1 MSVTIARANPNDLH
15 ALLATS
21 VPGEFVHKTVQSE
34 VLLTGWFPVE
44 PDRFRVT
51 ARWPVDHA
59 FYEPVNGYHDP
70 LFIAE
75 SVRQTVPLLSH
86 VAYDV
91 PFGHRQTW
99 STFRYEID
107 PAPLIAKTEAAE
119 VEMDI
124 RCSDVVRRGGRLAS
138 VRMRV
143 EMTVDGVRLGWVET
157 AFSNLSPT
165 VYPRLRGP
173 YADIAEAVRR
183 AVPLAPP
190 LAPSRV
196 ARSRFADVV
205 LSPTNAPQRTQLR
218 ADHSHPF
225 LFDHPVDHAPGM
237 LLLEA
242 ARQATHAA
250 AGKRPVIATAMDVSF
265 AQYVEFDAPCWIQAE
280 AVGDRV
286 RVHAEQNGV
295 RAFSALVTATPV
307 PAFLRNARPP
317 VAAPAAAPA
326 EIPVAAPAEIQAR
339 VPRQRSLWAF

>member
-1 MSVTIARANPNDLH
+1 MSVTIASESPSNLH
-15 ALLATS
+15 DLLATAI
-21 VPGEFVHKTVQSE
+21 PREYVHKTVQSE
-34 VLLTGWFPVE
+34 VLLTGWFPVG

-59 FYEPVNGYHDP
+59 FYGPVNGHHDP
-70 LFIAE
+70 LLIAE

-107 PAPLIAKTEAAE
+107 PAALVATGGPAE

-124 RCSDVVRRGGRLAS
+124 SCSDVVRRGGRLVS
-138 VRMRV
+138 VRMHV
-143 EMTVDGVRLGWVET
+143 EMRVGGAKLGWVET
-157 AFSNLSPT
+157 AFSNMSPT
-165 VYPRLRGP
+165 VYPRLRGA

-183 AVPLAPP
+183 SVPLAPP
-190 LAPSRV
+190 MAPGQV

-205 LSPTNAPQRTQLR
+205 LSPTNAPLRTELR
-218 ADHSHPF
+218 VDHSHPF

-250 AGKRPVIATAMDVSF
+250 AGNRPVIASAMDVVFS
-265 AQYVEFDAPCWIQAE
+265 QYVEFDARCWIQADVADAE
-280 AVGDRV
+280 GTEGRV
-286 RVHAEQNGV
+286 RVEAEQNGV
-295 RAFSALVTATPV
+295 SAFSALVTATP
-307 PAFLRNARPP
+307 LRPSRRAGK
-317 VAAPAAAPA
+317 
-326 EIPVAAPAEIQAR
+326 IPG
-339 VPRQRSLWAF
+339 PRSCRGR